1 MTYTKI
7 FLFCLLVC
15 VLGIAGCAS
24 NTSTNSGFGS
34 GSGFTIDLRT
44 TNSILPQGGQATL
57 IASVK
62 DAQGNPV
69 NDSTR
74 GVLFTSSQGGKFTF
88 DNTSSV
94 NSAPIILGVCQAI
107 YTAPGVASTTQPNVV
122 IDQITAS
129 YQGAFAF
136 VSIEVY
142 K

>member
-1 MTYTKI
+1 MTNTKI
-7 FLFCLLVC
+7 FLFCLLMC

-34 GSGFTIDLRT
+34 GSGYTIDLRT

-57 IASVK
+57 FASVK

-69 NDSTR
+69 NDSAR
-74 GVLFTSSQGGKFTF
+74 GVTFSSTQGATITKVEDKIT
-88 DNTSSV
+88 
-94 NSAPIILGVCQAI
+94 LGVTTAT
-107 YTAPGVASTTQPNVV
+107 YTAPGTGSTTQPAAV

-136 VSIEVY
+136 FSIEVF
-142 K
+142 KQ

>member
-7 FLFCLLVC
+7 FLFCLLMC
-15 VLGIAGCAS
+15 VLGIAGCTS

-34 GSGFTIDLRT
+34 GSGYTIDLRT

-74 GVLFTSSQGGKFTF
+74 GVTFTSTQGATITADKVI
-88 DNTSSV
+88 N
-94 NSAPIILGVCQAI
+94 LGVCSAD
-107 YTAPGVASTTQPNVV
+107 YTLAAATTLPSTVV
-122 IDQITAS
+122 DQVTAS
-129 YQGAFAF
+129 YQGAFAYI
-136 VSIEVY
+136 SIQVY
-142 K
+142 KQ